1 MEGSAARASD
11 FGTESGILTSSL
23 SSASGRSSESRRA
36 MKAKPVPQWLSAI
49 ALIAALLAPANAG
62 AYGVGYREIRID
74 VNGEGMLTSLWY
86 PTEAPSGHTAIG
98 PFTMPA
104 APDAPFSAGPFGLIL
119 ISHGTGGSRLN
130 HRGTAIQFAKAGYV
144 VAAPEHTGDNWQDD
158 RHAGR
163 PANWRRRPGQLSS
176 VLDRLLEDTEFREHI
191 DPKRIGAIGH
201 SAGGYSAL
209 ALVGGKP
216 DLCALA
222 RHCTERRDR
231 DPVFCS
237 YGRPEGHAQA
247 TIPGMADRRV
257 GAVVAVAPVG
267 ALFSEGA
274 FTSVEAPVQIH
285 RLDADRVLRE
295 PWHAHNIAKL
305 LGRNAIL
312 IGHPGAHHFA
322 FISPFPAGLENQVG
336 EAARD
341 PSGFDRHAFLAGIDR
356 QILEFFDEVLPVP

>member
-1 MEGSAARASD
+1 M
-11 FGTESGILTSSL
+11 
-23 SSASGRSSESRRA
+23 
-36 MKAKPVPQWLSAI
+36 
-49 ALIAALLAPANAG
+49 LAPASAR
-62 AYGVGYREIRID
+62 ADGVGYRDIRID
-74 VNGEGMLTSLWY
+74 VDGEALLTALWY
-86 PTEAPSGHTAIG
+86 PTEAPLGHTSIG

-104 APDAPFSAGPFGLIL
+104 VLDAPFSAGPFGLIL

-130 HRGTAIQFAKAGYV
+130 HRGTAIQLARAGYV

-158 RHAGR
+158 RNAGR
-163 PANWRRRPGQLSS
+163 PANWRRRPGQLSA
-176 VLDRLLEDTEFREHI
+176 VLDRLLEDAEFREHI
-191 DPKRIGAIGH
+191 DPKRVGAIGH

-209 ALVGGKP
+209 ALIGGKP
-216 DLCALA
+216 DLRALA

-237 YGRPEGHAQA
+237 YGRSEGHVQA
-247 TIPGMADRRV
+247 AIPRMTDRRV

-274 FTSVEAPVQIH
+274 FASVEAPTQIH

-295 PWHAHNIAKL
+295 PWHAHNIADL
-305 LGRNAIL
+305 MGQNAGL

-322 FISPFPAGLENQVG
+322 FVSPFPTGLEDQVG
-336 EAARD
+336 EAALD
-341 PSGFDRHAFLAGIDR
+341 PAGFDRQAFLAGIDR